1 MTTQHIETLII
12 GAGQAGLATGYHL
25 QRLGRPFLVV
35 DRNERIGDNWRQ
47 QWDTLKLYSPAK
59 YDGLPGLEFPAK
71 PWSYPGKEDVA
82 DYLEK
87 YAINT
92 DLPVRMST
100 PVDRLEARPGGG
112 FTAVLGSDTI
122 TCDNVVVATGSFGRT
137 PSVPDFAA
145 A

>member
-12 GAGQAGLATGYHL
+12 GAGQAGLATGYQL

-59 YDGLPGLEFPAK
+59 YDGLPGLEFPAP

-87 YAINT
+87 YAIHA

-100 PVDRLEARPGGG
+100 PVDRLAGPARGRVHRVPRVRHHHLRQRRGGHRH
-112 FTAVLGSDTI
+112 L
-122 TCDNVVVATGSFGRT
+122 RT
-137 PSVPDFAA
+137 HAERAGVRC
-145 A
+145 